1 MLPEISKADENT
13 KNTSMRDALAVARGY
28 VTGVRA
34 NGNTTGAALWAEL
47 LQRDGLCRRTLSRTW
62 GLIHTTESTKAVF
75 FGVYKGQPP
84 ARAAPPVDTAAK
96 KYGVAPTILNRLLV
110 WAWAAAGPIDQTQ
123 ETPSIATSRQK
134 HRELAHRTK
143 FFTQPLSGAFLEAT
157 WSPTTKTT
165 AAAAAANTAAP
176 QAGPPPYKGPPK
188 GLAQMMG
195 QHESPQAADANP
207 HVAPPQQADKVHGEA
222 TAAAESEGDENASAP
237 PRRHQ
242 ERPDDPDQ
250 TTAQHEIPQAADP
263 NSHAAPPRRT
273 DGTPN
278 DDAAMAGGEGDGS
291 SPGSRRRLNG
301 TPDNGISLRHCR
313 KYGTMMG
320 ETSVTI
326 ADINDTAQYM
336 TGAFVPI
343 EASDQ
348 MAFMKAMN
356 TLVQIEHFAMA
367 HDVLMSECTQISK
380 MPRRARAVA
389 AGLLMNQIAIEQME
403 EDARTHTAA
412 IDGGEHNPGHTD
424 AHTTARGGAP
434 RMPQMTADG
443 RGAATNDT
451 QGMDATNMEHGKYAA
466 LPRPPPLTQGHQG
479 DCTTTIGAGA

>member
-1 MLPEISKADENT
+1 MFFSTQMATQRHFHPLRAEVTKNTATSQLWYLNSTPMPSLRRCDSHHRTDAARDCQADENT

-47 LQRDGLCRRTLSRTW
+47 LQRDGLCRHILPRTW
-62 GLIHTTESTKAVF
+62 GLMHTTESTKAVF
-75 FGVYKGQPP
+75 FDVYKGQPA
-84 ARAAPPVDTAAK
+84 ARAAPPIDTAAK
-96 KYGVAPTILNRLLV
+96 KYGVAPTTLNRLLV
-110 WAWAAAGPIDQTQ
+110 WAWAAAGPTDQTQ
-123 ETPSIATSRQK
+123 ETPSITTARQK

-143 FFTQPLSGAFLEAT
+143 FFTQPLADAFLEAT

-165 AAAAAANTAAP
+165 AAAAAANTATP

-222 TAAAESEGDENASAP
+222 TAAAEGERRRKRISPPTAP
-237 PRRHQ
+237 PRAAG
-242 ERPDDPDQ
+242 RPRADGG
-250 TTAQHEIPQAADP
+250 TTRIPQAADP

-273 DGTPN
+273 DGTP
-278 DDAAMAGGEGDGS
+278 DDAAATAGGEGDGS
-291 SPGSRRRLNG
+291 SPSSRRRLND

-336 TGAFVPI
+336 IDDFVPI

-367 HDVLMSECTQISK
+367 HDVLMSECTQISE
-380 MPRRARAVA
+380 MPRPQRAVA

-403 EDARTHTAA
+403 EEARTHTAA
-412 IDGGEHNPGHTD
+412 IDGGEHILGH
-424 AHTTARGGAP
+424 ARMHTQPSEEVHHACHR
-434 RMPQMTADG
+434 
-443 RGAATNDT
+443 
-451 QGMDATNMEHGKYAA
+451 
-466 LPRPPPLTQGHQG
+466 
-479 DCTTTIGAGA
+479 